1 MKLLTKTTLYYLAFT
16 LPLLLLSG
24 WFLYT
29 RIEKSL
35 KEEIDEELQNSKE
48 LWIAH
53 LKTMPAGSNILLL
66 NNPFIQVEKVNSNDD
81 QDLFADTLIYQP
93 VEKENVPY
101 RNLSSWFKRDNEQY
115 KVSFQRS
122 VLEQED
128 VFKNLILLM
137 CFVFGGMLV
146 LFLLINLYVNKKVWK
161 PFNISLEKI
170 TSLNMQQLQAVHF
183 DKASIREFNALNT
196 SLNAMTEKMNTHFI
210 SMKTFTQNASHE
222 IQTPLA
228 IIQSKLELLMQDSKL
243 NEEQFL
249 AISAAGEATQRLS
262 RLNQSLLLITKIENN
277 QFSAT
282 EKISIKGIVEK
293 YLSFFAEM
301 IEQKKVVAKAEISND
316 WQVFI
321 HPSLADM
328 LVSNLLSNALKYN
341 RVGGEINIKIDA
353 GFFSVGNSSD
363 LTEIK
368 EDNIFRRFA
377 NHDTVTGNGLGLAI
391 VKEIC
396 DTNNLLLSYK
406 SAFGFHEFVIQ
417 QNKIH

>member
-183 DKASIREFNALNT
+183 DKVSIREFNALNT

-341 RVGGEINIKIDA
+341 KVGGEINIKIDA

-377 NHDTVTGNGLGLAI
+377 NHDTVAGNGLGLAI

>member
-66 NNPFIQVEKVNSNDD
+66 NNPFIQVEKVNSNSD

-341 RVGGEINIKIDA
+341 KVGGEINIKIDA

-377 NHDTVTGNGLGLAI
+377 NHDTVAGNGLGLAI

>member
-101 RNLSSWFKRDNEQY
+101 RNLSSWFKKDNEQY

-183 DKASIREFNALNT
+183 DKTSIREFNALNT

-210 SMKTFTQNASHE
+210 SMKIFTQNASHE

-301 IEQKKVVAKAEISND
+301 IEQKKVIAKAEISND
-316 WQVFI
+316 WLVFI

>member
-66 NNPFIQVEKVNSNDD
+66 NNPFIQVEKVNSNYD

-101 RNLSSWFKRDNEQY
+101 RNLSSWFKKDNEQY

-183 DKASIREFNALNT
+183 DKTSIREFNALNT

-301 IEQKKVVAKAEISND
+301 IEQKKVIAKAEISND

-368 EDNIFRRFA
+368 EENIFRRFA
-377 NHDTVTGNGLGLAI
+377 NHDTVAGNGLGLAI

>member
-101 RNLSSWFKRDNEQY
+101 RNLSSWFKKDNEQY

-183 DKASIREFNALNT
+183 DKTSIREFNALNT

-301 IEQKKVVAKAEISND
+301 IEQKKVIAKAEISND

>member
-66 NNPFIQVEKVNSNDD
+66 NNPFIQVEKANSYSH

-101 RNLSSWFKRDNEQY
+101 RNLSSWFKKDNEQY

-341 RVGGEINIKIDA
+341 KVGGEINIKIDA

-377 NHDTVTGNGLGLAI
+377 NHDTVAGNGLGLAI

>member
-301 IEQKKVVAKAEISND
+301 IEQKKVIAKAEISND

-368 EDNIFRRFA
+368 EENIFRRFA
-377 NHDTVTGNGLGLAI
+377 NHDTVAGNGLGLAI

>member
-101 RNLSSWFKRDNEQY
+101 RNLSSWFKKDNEQY

-183 DKASIREFNALNT
+183 DKTSIREFNALNT

-301 IEQKKVVAKAEISND
+301 IEQKKVIAKAEISND

-353 GFFSVGNSSD
+353 GFFSMGNSSD

-368 EDNIFRRFA
+368 EENIFRRFA
-377 NHDTVTGNGLGLAI
+377 NHDTVAGNGLGLAI

>member
-66 NNPFIQVEKVNSNDD
+66 NNPFIQVEKANSYSN

-101 RNLSSWFKRDNEQY
+101 RNLSSWFKKDNEQY

-183 DKASIREFNALNT
+183 DKVSIREFNALNT

-262 RLNQSLLLITKIENN
+262 RLNQSLLLITKIENK

-301 IEQKKVVAKAEISND
+301 IEQKKVIAKAEISND

-368 EDNIFRRFA
+368 EENIFRRFA
-377 NHDTVTGNGLGLAI
+377 NHDTLTGNGLGLAI

>member
-66 NNPFIQVEKVNSNDD
+66 NNPFIQVEKVNSNSD

-301 IEQKKVVAKAEISND
+301 IEQKKVIAKAEISND

-377 NHDTVTGNGLGLAI
+377 NHDTVAGNGLGLAI

>member
-66 NNPFIQVEKVNSNDD
+66 NNPFIQVEKVNSNSD

-301 IEQKKVVAKAEISND
+301 IEQKKVIAKAEISND

-341 RVGGEINIKIDA
+341 KVGGEINIKIDA

-377 NHDTVTGNGLGLAI
+377 NHDTVAGNGLGLAI

>member
-101 RNLSSWFKRDNEQY
+101 RNLSSWFKKDNEQY

-183 DKASIREFNALNT
+183 DKTSIREFNALNT

-301 IEQKKVVAKAEISND
+301 IEQKKVIAKAEISND

-341 RVGGEINIKIDA
+341 KVGGEINIKIDA

-406 SAFGFHEFVIQ
+406 SAFGFHEFVIE

>member
-301 IEQKKVVAKAEISND
+301 IEQKKVIAKAEISND

-341 RVGGEINIKIDA
+341 KVGGEINIKIDA

-377 NHDTVTGNGLGLAI
+377 NHDTVAGNGLGLAI

-406 SAFGFHEFVIQ
+406 SAFGFHEFVIE